1 MAGLWEIGR
10 KDGIDNRAN
19 LIVVS
24 GPQAVGKM
32 TVAEKI
38 RERLGYSLMVN
49 HDSIEV
55 SDKIFGIG
63 TPAQKKL
70 NKIIRKGVF
79 DTAVQYNLDMIFTF
93 VTAFDSPE
101 DIEYLNNLR
110 SMFEATGG
118 QFYFVELEA
127 DIKTRLERNV
137 TPHRLKS
144 KLTKNNIEKSQKDLL
159 ETMEKH
165 RLNSNEGELICPNH
179 LKINNTNLEPEAV
192 ADQVIEY
199 FKLGKTRNQTI

>member
-1 MAGLWEIGR
+1 M
-10 KDGIDNRAN
+10 AN

-38 RERLGYSLMVN
+38 KERIGYSLMVN

-55 SDKIFGIG
+55 SDKIFGMG
-63 TPAQKKL
+63 TPAQKEL
-70 NKIIRKGVF
+70 NKIIRKGAF
-79 DTAVQYNLDMIFTF
+79 DIAIKYDIDMIFTF

-127 DIKTRLERNV
+127 DVKTRLERNI
-137 TPHRLKS
+137 TPHRLAS
-144 KLTKNNIEKSQKDLL
+144 KFTKNDVERSQRDLL
-159 ETMEKH
+159 DTMEKY
-165 RLNSNEGELICPNH
+165 RLNSNDGELICSNH
-179 LKINNTNLEPEAV
+179 LKINNTNLEPEVV
-192 ADQVIEY
+192 ADQVIEH
-199 FKLGKTRNQTI
+199 FKLGKSHSHTI

>member
-1 MAGLWEIGR
+1 M
-10 KDGIDNRAN
+10 AN

-32 TVAEKI
+32 TIAEKI

-55 SDKIFGIG
+55 SDKIFGMG
-63 TPAQKKL
+63 TPAQKEL
-70 NKIIRKGVF
+70 NKIIRKGAF
-79 DTAVQYNLDMIFTF
+79 DTAIQYDIDMIFTF

-110 SMFEATGG
+110 NMFVATGG

-127 DIKTRLERNV
+127 DVKTRLERNV
-137 TPHRLKS
+137 TPHRLAS
-144 KLTKNNIEKSQKDLL
+144 KFTKNDVERSQRDLL
-159 ETMEKH
+159 DTMEKY
-165 RLNSNEGELICPNH
+165 RLNSNDGELICANH
-179 LKINNTNLEPEAV
+179 MKINNTNLEPEEV
-192 ADQVIEY
+192 ADQVVEH
-199 FKLGKTRNQTI
+199 FKLISSHSHKI

>member
-1 MAGLWEIGR
+1 M
-10 KDGIDNRAN
+10 AN

-32 TVAEKI
+32 TIAEKI

-55 SDKIFGIG
+55 SDKIFGMG
-63 TPAQKKL
+63 TPAQKEL
-70 NKIIRKGVF
+70 NKIIRKGAF
-79 DTAVQYNLDMIFTF
+79 DTTIQYDIDMIFTF

-110 SMFEATGG
+110 NMFEATGG

-127 DIKTRLERNV
+127 DVKTRLERNV
-137 TPHRLKS
+137 TPHRLAS
-144 KLTKNNIEKSQKDLL
+144 KFTKNDVERSQRDLL
-159 ETMEKH
+159 DTMKKY
-165 RLNSNEGELICPNH
+165 RLNSNDGELICPNH
-179 LKINNTNLEPEAV
+179 LKINNTNLEPEEV
-192 ADQVIEY
+192 ADQVVEY
-199 FKLGKTRNQTI
+199 FKLINSHSHKI

>member
-1 MAGLWEIGR
+1 MANI
-10 KDGIDNRAN
+10 
-19 LIVVS
+19 IVVS

-38 RERLGYSLMVN
+38 KGRLGYSLMVN

-63 TPAQKKL
+63 TPAQKEL
-70 NKIIRKGVF
+70 NKIIRKGAF
-79 DTAVQYNLDMIFTF
+79 DIAIKYDIDMIFTF

-127 DIKTRLERNV
+127 DVKTRLERNI
-137 TPHRLKS
+137 TPHRLAS
-144 KLTKNNIEKSQKDLL
+144 KFTKNDVERSQKDLL
-159 ETMEKH
+159 DTMEKY
-165 RLNSNEGELICPNH
+165 RLNSNDGELICSNH
-179 LKINNTNLEPEAV
+179 LKINNTNLEPEVV
-192 ADQVIEY
+192 ADQVIEH
-199 FKLGKTRNQTI
+199 FKLGKSHSHTI

>member
-1 MAGLWEIGR
+1 M
-10 KDGIDNRAN
+10 AN

-38 RERLGYSLMVN
+38 RERLDYSLMVN

-55 SDKIFGIG
+55 SDKIFGRG
-63 TPAQKKL
+63 TPAQKEL
-70 NKIIRKGVF
+70 NKIIRKGAF
-79 DTAVQYNLDMIFTF
+79 ETAIKNNIDMIFTF

-110 SMFEATGG
+110 IMFEATGG

-127 DIKTRLERNV
+127 DVKTRLERNV
-137 TPHRLKS
+137 TPHRLQS
-144 KLTKNNIEKSQKDLL
+144 KFSKNDVERSQKDLL
-159 ETMEKH
+159 ETMEKY
-165 RLNSNEGELICPNH
+165 RLNSNDGELICPNH
-179 LKINNTNLEPEAV
+179 VKINNTNLEPDEV
-192 ADQVIEY
+192 AEQVINY
-199 FKLGKTRNQTI
+199 FQLQKNQSIKK

>member
-1 MAGLWEIGR
+1 MANI
-10 KDGIDNRAN
+10 
-19 LIVVS
+19 IVVS

-38 RERLGYSLMVN
+38 KGRLGYSLMVN

-63 TPAQKKL
+63 TPAQKEL
-70 NKIIRKGVF
+70 NKIIRKGAF
-79 DTAVQYNLDMIFTF
+79 DIAIKYDIDMIFTF

-127 DIKTRLERNV
+127 DVKTRLERNI
-137 TPHRLKS
+137 TPHRLAS
-144 KLTKNNIEKSQKDLL
+144 KFTKNDVERSQRDLL
-159 ETMEKH
+159 DTMEKY
-165 RLNSNEGELICPNH
+165 RLNSNDGELICSNH
-179 LKINNTNLEPEAV
+179 LKINNTNLEPEVV
-192 ADQVIEY
+192 ADQVIEH
-199 FKLGKTRNQTI
+199 FKLGKSHSHTI

>member
-1 MAGLWEIGR
+1 M
-10 KDGIDNRAN
+10 AN
-19 LIVVS
+19 LIVVT

-38 RERLGYSLMVN
+38 KEKIGYSLMVN

-55 SDKIFGIG
+55 SDKIFERGSD
-63 TPAQKKL
+63 AQKEL
-70 NKIIRKGVF
+70 NKIIRAAAF
-79 DTAVQYNLDMIFTF
+79 ETAVKYNIDMIFTF

-127 DIKTRLERNV
+127 DVKTRLERNI
-137 TPHRLKS
+137 TPHRLES
-144 KLTKNNIEKSQKDLL
+144 KYTKNDIETSERDLL
-159 ETMEKH
+159 ETMKKY
-165 RLNSNEGELICPNH
+165 RLNSNDGELICPNH
-179 LKINNTNLEPEAV
+179 LKINNTNLEPEEV
-192 ADQVIEY
+192 ARTVVEK
-199 FKLGKTRNQTI
+199 FGLSSSTKKNR